1 MALEASSIGLKEGR
15 LRGTEIEVAV
25 LTNLTQDHLDYHGDM
40 ASYWQAKKALFA
52 EMNPKAVVINLDDAH
67 GLALYLEL
75 RLATQS
81 GAQHQPRPQIVA
93 YTNGVEKIRQA
104 LAASD
109 MASLADLAHFK
120 VDALG
125 KDILSADH
133 IVLQEDGT
141 WAFDL
146 SWQGQRAAFELKV
159 LGRYNV
165 SNLLA
170 VLGSLLALGVD
181 WQQALSHCEELQA
194 VNGRM
199 QRMAREGTPTVVIDY
214 AHTPDALTQVLTSL
228 QEITKTQGAKLWCV
242 MGCGGER
249 DRSKRALMGHAAQ
262 TLADQVV
269 LTSDNPRHENPLA
282 IIEDIASGMTEEGAH
297 REVDRKRAIEW
308 ALSKA
313 AQKDWVLVAG
323 KGHESYQEVSG
334 VRLPFSDQEVVAR
347 ALERERAN
355 RQALCTS
362 EGRS

>member
-1 MALEASSIGLKEGR
+1 
-15 LRGTEIEVAV
+15 
-25 LTNLTQDHLDYHGDM
+25 
-40 ASYWQAKKALFA
+40 
-52 EMNPKAVVINLDDAH
+52 
-67 GLALYLEL
+67 
-75 RLATQS
+75 
-81 GAQHQPRPQIVA
+81 
-93 YTNGVEKIRQA
+93 
-104 LAASD
+104 
-109 MASLADLAHFK
+109 
-120 VDALG
+120 
-125 KDILSADH
+125 
-133 IVLQEDGT
+133 
-141 WAFDL
+141 
-146 SWQGQRAAFELKV
+146 
-159 LGRYNV
+159 
-165 SNLLA
+165 
-170 VLGSLLALGVD
+170 
-181 WQQALSHCEELQA
+181 
-194 VNGRM
+194 
-199 QRMAREGTPTVVIDY
+199 MAREGTPTVVIDY